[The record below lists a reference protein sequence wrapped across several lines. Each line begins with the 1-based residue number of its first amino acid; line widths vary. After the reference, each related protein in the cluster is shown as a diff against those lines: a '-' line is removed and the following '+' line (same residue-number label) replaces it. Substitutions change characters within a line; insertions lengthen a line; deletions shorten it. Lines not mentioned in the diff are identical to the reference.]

1 MKAALAL
8 AFVLVATSGCTT
20 NPVTGREQ
28 MVELPAVQVH
38 ADVGFA
44 LSRGARRSAE
54 ADSQLD
60 GCDAGCQALRERF
73 RARVVEIGTSLQA
86 AARDMSPD
94 SLERIGAFDIGVD
107 PDLDIAT
114 ASSAGGRIALGAGLA
129 RLEPNDDVIAFLVA
143 REMAHVLAR
152 HDEED
157 SGARI
162 FFSAV
167 TTLLPIAM
175 VARLVASM
183 VGSGAMMGSWAA
195 DQRREADEIALALL
209 VRTGRTVYGVGRSL
223 AAGLRT
229 ERLADGDEWTI
240 RYRESAGRVA
250 TVASAGP
257 NAATFEDWLAAESV
271 QSIERMAACVRLG
284 GATRSL
290 PEAQARRR
298 ECMGGAA

>member
-1 MKAALAL
+1 MKAVLAL

-20 NPVTGREQ
+20 NPVTGRGQ

-44 LSRGARRSAE
+44 LSKSARRGAE
-54 ADSQLD
+54 VDPQPD
-60 GCDAGCQALRERF
+60 DCDAACQARRERF
-73 RARVVEIGTSLQA
+73 RARVGEIAKTLEA

-107 PDLDIAT
+107 PDLDIST

-167 TTLLPIAM
+167 TTLLPIAV

-183 VGSGAMMGSWAA
+183 LGSGAMMGSWAG

-209 VRTGRTVYGVGRSL
+209 VRTGRTVSGVGRSL
-223 AAGLRT
+223 ATGLRT
-229 ERLADGDEWTI
+229 ERLADTDEWTI
-240 RYRESAGRVA
+240 RYRESAERVA
-250 TVASAGP
+250 SVASAGP
-257 NAATFEDWLAAESV
+257 KTGTFEDWLAAESV
-271 QSIERMAACVRLG
+271 QSIERMAMCMRLG
-284 GATRSL
+284 GATRG
-290 PEAQARRR
+290 PQEAQARRR